1 MQKQTHKMRII
12 SNLIYFS
19 LSLLLFIFN
28 FASNS
33 YAIGNVDWVLLK
45 ENDYGKEWLDKG
57 SIKPLPNGE
66 ISVLTKFFKNPTNS
80 NDDGELSL
88 YVMRINCN
96 EKRFKDTSINGI
108 PQFNSKWQTS
118 NNDELI
124 DVVIEN
130 SCSEFINESVSYTH
144 LTLPTTP
151 YV

>member
-1 MQKQTHKMRII
+1 MRII
-12 SNLIYFS
+12 SNLFYFS
-19 LSLLLFIFN
+19 LSLLLFILN
-28 FASNS
+28 FASYS

-45 ENDYGKEWLDKG
+45 ENDDGKEWLDKG
-57 SIKPLPNGE
+57 SIKSLSNGE

-80 NDDGELSL
+80 DDDDGELSL

-96 EKRFKDTSINGI
+96 EKKFKDTSINGI

-130 SCSEFINESVSYTH
+130 SCSEFINE
-144 LTLPTTP
+144 
-151 YV
+151 

>member
-1 MQKQTHKMRII
+1 MRII
-12 SNLIYFS
+12 SNLFYFS

-28 FASNS
+28 FASYS

-45 ENDYGKEWLDKG
+45 ENGDGKERLEKG
-57 SIKPLPNGE
+57 CIKLLQNGE

-80 NDDGELSL
+80 DKDGELSL
-88 YVMRINCN
+88 YEMRINCD
-96 EKRFKDTSINGI
+96 EKKFKDTSINGI

-130 SCSEFINESVSYTH
+130 SCSDY
-144 LTLPTTP
+144 
-151 YV
+151 

>member
-1 MQKQTHKMRII
+1 MRII
-12 SNLIYFS
+12 SNLFYFS
-19 LSLLLFIFN
+19 LSLLLFILN
-28 FASNS
+28 FSSYS

-45 ENDYGKEWLDKG
+45 ENDEGKEWLDKG

-80 NDDGELSL
+80 DDDDDGELSL

-96 EKRFKDTSINGI
+96 EKKFKDVSINGI

-118 NNDELI
+118 NNDELL

-130 SCSEFINESVSYTH
+130 SCSEFINE
-144 LTLPTTP
+144 
-151 YV
+151 